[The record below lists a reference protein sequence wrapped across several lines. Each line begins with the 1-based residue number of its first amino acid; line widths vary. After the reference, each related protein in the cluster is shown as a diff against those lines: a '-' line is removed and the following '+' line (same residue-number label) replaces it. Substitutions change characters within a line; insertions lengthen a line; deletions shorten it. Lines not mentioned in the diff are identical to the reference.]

1 MKKPKQEGVYTIWSA
16 SILVCMALAVFVLGF
31 TSCKKAEPSPS
42 PKSAT
47 QNEAP
52 DTPSEAPG
60 STSPADIPEP
70 DTQPT
75 PGSATRLGE
84 TADMGQEYVDKFVF
98 LGDSTTYGLGYYEAV
113 NKAQVWTPAS
123 GTLTLDRWNTAT
135 IVYEDAT
142 EISIV
147 DAVTKKQPEYML
159 ITLGV
164 NGISFME
171 EDYFIEVYSAL
182 VQAILEASPDTK
194 IILNSIYPA
203 TARYASSGTGINNEK
218 ITAANGW
225 VERIAEAQGLKYL
238 DSASVLKD
246 ENGNLPDSLDNG
258 GDGLH
263 MNGDGYQKVISY
275 IRTHGYQ

>member
-1 MKKPKQEGVYTIWSA
+1 MKKTKQEGVYFVWSA
-16 SILVCMALAVFVLGF
+16 SILVCILLAVFTLGF
-31 TSCKKAEPSPS
+31 TSCKKAEPSTSAPPITENPLPDS
-42 PKSAT
+42 P
-47 QNEAP
+47 E
-52 DTPSEAPG
+52 TPAEVEN
-60 STSPADIPEP
+60 TSPP
-70 DTQPT
+70 DQSAQPVSN
-75 PGSATRLGE
+75 GDTRLGE
-84 TADMGQEYVDKFVF
+84 TADMGQDYVDKFVF
-98 LGDSTTYGLGYYEAV
+98 LGDSTTYGLGHYGAV

-123 GTLTLDRWNTAT
+123 GTLTLYLWNTAT
-135 IVYEDAT
+135 IVYEDGT

-164 NGISFME
+164 NGVSTME
-171 EDYFIEVYSAL
+171 EKYFIEVYTAL
-182 VQAILEASPDTK
+182 VQDVQAASPDTK

-203 TARYASSGTGINNEK
+203 TARYSASGTGITNEK
-218 ITAANGW
+218 ISAANIW
-225 VERIAEAQGLKYL
+225 IERIAGSLDVKYM

-246 ENGNLPDSLDNG
+246 ESGNMPDSLDNG